1 MGKQEDPMTTD
12 AQSHGGL
19 SARAELA
26 ARARKA
32 VRENLLLALDTLR
45 THKFR
50 SLLTILGVLIGTMT
64 VIAVASIIAGLDRQV
79 VDIAEQFGTRT
90 IWVYKLQ
97 FAVAHRMSREERL
110 RKPLTYEDA
119 MAIKELCPSV
129 EAISVVMF
137 KDMGNFGLSPTS
149 IKYQGRE
156 MVDGQFMGATPDH
169 IRLVNASLAD
179 GRFFT
184 QTDNLHRRE
193 VAVIGEAVSD
203 RLFPNEDPIGKVIL
217 VDGHGVEVVG
227 VFDKFKEFLGDNSDD
242 RTVMVPYQTFKKFQP
257 LAKEN
262 FITVLAYPGRV
273 GDAIDE
279 MRGLLRRRR
288 HVKLEDP
295 DSFGFGTAD
304 MLVRQFRDIMST
316 VVLVTVVISSVGL
329 LVGGIGVM
337 NIMLVSVTERTREI
351 GVRKAIGARR
361 SDITWQFLLE
371 AMTLTGVGGILG
383 ILAGATI
390 SLLVRTFVP
399 SLPSNVPAW
408 SVAVGFAVAVSIGL
422 FFGMWPALKASR
434 LDPIVALRHE

>member
-1 MGKQEDPMTTD
+1 VKGFPMATE
-12 AQSHGGL
+12 AHSRAGL
-19 SARAELA
+19 SVRAEVA
-26 ARARKA
+26 SRARKA
-32 VRENLLLALDTLR
+32 VRENLALALDTLR

-50 SLLTILGVLIGTMT
+50 SALTVLGVLIGTMT

-79 VDIAEQFGTRT
+79 VEIAEQFGTRT
-90 IWVYKLQ
+90 IWVYKMQ
-97 FAVAHRMSREERL
+97 FSVGRRMTREERM
-110 RKPLTYEDA
+110 RKPLTFEDA
-119 MAIKELCPSV
+119 MAIREQCPSV
-129 EAISVVMF
+129 EEISVVMF
-137 KDMGNFGLSPTS
+137 KEMNDFGLSPTS
-149 IKYQGRE
+149 VKYQGRE
-156 MVDGQFMGATPDH
+156 MVNSQFMGATPEH
-169 IRLVNASLAD
+169 IRLVNASIAD

-203 RLFPNEDPIGKVIL
+203 RLFPNEDPIGKTIL
-217 VDGHGVEVVG
+217 VDGHGVEVIG
-227 VFDKFKEFLGDNSDD
+227 VFTKFKEFLGDNQDD

-262 FITVLAYPGRV
+262 FVTVLAYPNHV
-273 GDAIDE
+273 GDAMEE

-288 HVKLEDP
+288 QVKIDEP

-304 MLVRQFRDIMST
+304 MLVRQFREIMST

-371 AMTLTGVGGILG
+371 AMTLTGVGGVLG
-383 ILAGATI
+383 ILGGVTI

-399 SLPSNVPAW
+399 SLPSSVPAW

-422 FFGMWPALKASR
+422 FFGMWPALKAAR